1 MDVKEVNVKEKKS
14 KKGIVI
20 LVSIIILILA
30 LLISGYFYLSSPKR
44 IITGYTNSLYNLF
57 EKNSGVNYDSISM
70 NLKVVPT
77 VNNANDK
84 NLETIINKIEFA
96 LSGAIDY
103 KNKTLKYNLGLD
115 YDKSSLL
122 DVDMQYKNDLY
133 VKLNNLYDN
142 PVKIK
147 DNDFSDVFKNYFS
160 NDEGYSFV
168 SNELSDFLWFDYPM
182 QLFCRFLNS
191 YVDFENKAVYF
202 DTDEFKDNLDV
213 MMQMLTISQ
222 KNNTNELFDGLYINR
237 SFPLMAGNYSYYQ
250 SINETPVVFRGLTK
264 NKDVNSAHIQAGYAI
279 NNNTQLK
286 EQALAFIKYTLS
298 DEIQEIG
305 ATASGSLS
313 FPVNISVYDNAKLV
327 AGSRT
332 DDNNKIIGIDNDFMK
347 AYIDIADN
355 VNACTLYRD
364 VSHSYY
370 NDNVI
375 GEIVDNYINKGI
387 SKDKFIRQL
396 SAATEIYL
404 TE

>member
-44 IITGYTNSLYNLF
+44 IITGYTNSLYNSF

-115 YDKSSLL
+115 YDKGSLL

-147 DNDFSDVFKNYFS
+147 DNDFSDVFKKS
-160 NDEGYSFV
+160 DTKDLKVVVKGYIDAF
-168 SNELSDFLWFDYPM
+168 
-182 QLFCRFLNS
+182 NS
-191 YVDFENKAVYF
+191 SL
-202 DTDEFKDNLDV
+202 KD
-213 MMQMLTISQ
+213 
-222 KNNTNELFDGLYINR
+222 KYI
-237 SFPLMAGNYSYYQ
+237 
-250 SINETPVVFRGLTK
+250 TTK
-264 NKDVNSAHIQAGYAI
+264 NKDGYRVVTI
-279 NNNTQLK
+279 DLTGDNYKMISKDISNKLLNNK
-286 EQALAFIKYTLS
+286 EFIKSYANMNDEEESEVKEDLKDIDDGEFNGIKVSLYTKGLTN
-298 DEIQEIG
+298 ETKKI
-305 ATASGSLS
+305 SLES
-313 FPVNISVYDNAKLV
+313 EDTKVEVKLL
-327 AGSRT
+327 
-332 DDNNKIIGIDNDFMK
+332 DDNNYKVKITNGDLSIGLDLKYTVSYNTKVEIEEYKNAVDSEKLSEDILSILTKFTSQDSYKKLNDDIKTMTGTSIDELLSGYMTNNETDND
-347 AYIDIADN
+347 
-355 VNACTLYRD
+355 
-364 VSHSYY
+364 
-370 NDNVI
+370 
-375 GEIVDNYINKGI
+375 
-387 SKDKFIRQL
+387 
-396 SAATEIYL
+396 
-404 TE
+404 